1 MTQIARVDMAGRWFA
16 VLVATVTLAACGGGD
31 GSSSASA
38 SSQSAPVTSS
48 SSSSPPVTSSSP
60 APSAAPAPTVGAAT
74 LSWTAPDQNTD
85 GSALTNLAGYRIY
98 YGTSA
103 NDLDQVISI
112 SNVGITAYVVDDLT
126 AGTYYFS
133 IRAYTS
139 AGTESSL
146 SNVVSDTI
154 S

>member
-1 MTQIARVDMAGRWFA
+1 MTQMTRVGVASRWFA
-16 VLVATVTLAACGGGD
+16 LLVATVALAACGGG
-31 GSSSASA
+31 GSSATGA
-38 SSQSAPVTSS
+38 SSQSAPVSS
-48 SSSSPPVTSSSP
+48 SSSSPPVKSEAPPPPASP
-60 APSAAPAPTVGAAT
+60 PPAATVGTAT

-85 GSALTNLAGYRIY
+85 GSPLTNLAGYRIY

-139 AGTESSL
+139 AGTESTL
-146 SNVVSDTI
+146 SNVVSDKI
-154 S
+154 G

>member
-1 MTQIARVDMAGRWFA
+1 
-16 VLVATVTLAACGGGD
+16 
-31 GSSSASA
+31 
-38 SSQSAPVTSS
+38 
-48 SSSSPPVTSSSP
+48 
-60 APSAAPAPTVGAAT
+60 VGAAT

-85 GSALTNLAGYRIY
+85 GSPLTNLAGYRIY

-154 S
+154 G